1 MVHFF
6 FSSTEIPLFHVLNAR
21 ITFGNIQASE
31 EEAQYVTTLKSEEEV
46 TCCIA
51 EECFDIPEN
60 YGRLGKRSTLK
71 LRGGGGAGSPSFSL
85 NCVSLFLFLC
95 CIFFLAY
102 TQLLELYEKVSN
114 SSLNVSRLERFC
126 N

>member
-71 LRGGGGAGSPSFSL
+71 LRGGGGGGGGGGFSF
-85 NCVSLFLFLC
+85 
-95 CIFFLAY
+95 FFLELCLSISFPVLHF
-102 TQLLELYEKVSN
+102 LL
-114 SSLNVSRLERFC
+114 SLHSAIGTL
-126 N
+126 